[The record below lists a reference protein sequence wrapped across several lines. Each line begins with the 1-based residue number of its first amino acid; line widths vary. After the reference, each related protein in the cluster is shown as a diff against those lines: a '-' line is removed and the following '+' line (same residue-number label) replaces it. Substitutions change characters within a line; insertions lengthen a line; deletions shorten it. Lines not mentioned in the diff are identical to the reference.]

1 MVSPPNHAIRDTL
14 DSVFRLFVQKRM
26 NQSTELAALFARMR
40 AAQERTPSPDW
51 HERVRRL
58 RALEALL
65 QENRQAIT
73 DAIDED
79 FGKRPPEETALLEYF
94 PTLTEIRHLIR
105 HGRRWLRPKRQ
116 MASFWFLPARTEL
129 RPQPAGVVGII
140 TPWNYPLYLATGPLA
155 NALVAGNHVLVK
167 MSEYAPRFAQ
177 LFADLVERYF
187 PAEEVR
193 VVTGGADVAKA
204 FSALPF
210 DHLLFTGSTVV
221 GREVMR
227 TAAANLTPVTLEL
240 GGKSPA
246 IIGPGARTG
255 NAIERILMGKSYNA
269 GQTCIAPDYVLL
281 PRKLEQEFIE
291 RAKKRFRSL
300 YPDFANNRQYANIIN
315 ERHFTRLAHLRDQA
329 ISAGAHMHSLAGQEG
344 QGRHL
349 APAIFT
355 EVDPGCDLMQEE
367 IFGPWLPLVTYEDF
381 DEALDFVASRPS
393 PLALYLFEEDAERKK
408 QTLDQCPAGGVTFND
423 TLFHIAQPHLPFGG
437 VGPSGMG
444 AYHGESGFRLFS
456 RMTPIFHQSRFN
468 GTSLLNPPYEGRF
481 KWLLKQLIR

>member
-1 MVSPPNHAIRDTL
+1 ME
-14 DSVFRLFVQKRM
+14 
-26 NQSTELAALFARMR
+26 QSTELAPLFERMR
-40 AAQERTPSPDW
+40 NAQEMAPNPDW
-51 HERVRRL
+51 RERVRRL

-65 QENRQAIT
+65 QENRQAIA

-129 RPQPAGVVGII
+129 RAQPAGVVGII
-140 TPWNYPLYLATGPLA
+140 APWNYPLYLAAAPLA
-155 NALVAGNHVLVK
+155 NALVAGNRALVK

-177 LFADLVERYF
+177 LFAALAERYF
-187 PAEEVR
+187 PDEEFR
-193 VVTGGADVAKA
+193 VVTGDADVAKA

-210 DHLLFTGSTVV
+210 NRLLFTGSTVV

-227 TAAANLTPVTLEL
+227 AAAANLTPVTLEL

-246 IIGPGARTG
+246 IIGPGARLD
-255 NAIERILMGKSYNA
+255 NAVERILMGKSYNA

-281 PRKLEQEFIE
+281 PRRLEREFIE
-291 RAKKRFRSL
+291 RTQKRFRSL
-300 YPDFANNRQYANIIN
+300 YPDFPDNRQYANIIN
-315 ERHFTRLAHLRDQA
+315 DRHCARLIHLRDQA
-329 ISAGAHMHSLAGQEG
+329 ISTGAQMHPLADQEG

-355 EVDPGCDLMQEE
+355 EVDPESDLMQEE
-367 IFGPWLPLVTYEDF
+367 IFGPWLPLVSYETF
-381 DEALDFVASRPS
+381 DEALNFVASRPS
-393 PLALYLFEEDAERKK
+393 PLALYLFEEDARRKK
-408 QTLDQCPAGGVTFND
+408 QTLEQCPAGGVTFND

-456 RMTPIFHQSRFN
+456 RMTPIFHQSRLN
-468 GTSLLNPPYEGRF
+468 GTSLFNPPYEGRF

>member
-1 MVSPPNHAIRDTL
+1 M
-14 DSVFRLFVQKRM
+14 QERM
-26 NQSTELAALFARMR
+26 EQSTELESLFERMR
-40 AAQERTPSPDW
+40 NAQGMAPYPDW
-51 HERVRRL
+51 RERVRRL

-65 QENRQAIT
+65 QENRQAIS

-129 RPQPAGVVGII
+129 RPQPAGLVGII
-140 TPWNYPLYLATGPLA
+140 APWNYPLYLAAAPLA
-155 NALVAGNHVLVK
+155 NALVAGNRALIK
-167 MSEYAPRFAQ
+167 MSEYAPRFAR
-177 LFADLVERYF
+177 LFAALVERHF
-187 PAEEVR
+187 PDEEVR
-193 VVTGGADVAKA
+193 VVTGDAEVAKA

-221 GREVMR
+221 GRDVMR
-227 TAAANLTPVTLEL
+227 AAAANLTPVTLEL

-246 IIGPGARTG
+246 IIGPGARLD
-255 NAIERILMGKSYNA
+255 NAVERILMGKSYNA

-281 PRKLEQEFIE
+281 PRELEQEFIE
-291 RAKKRFRSL
+291 RTQKRFRSL
-300 YPDFANNRQYANIIN
+300 YPDFPNNRQYANIIN
-315 ERHFTRLAHLRDQA
+315 DRHFARLAHLRDQA
-329 ISAGAHMHSLAGQEG
+329 IATGARMHSLADQEG

-349 APAIFT
+349 APAAFT
-355 EVDPGCDLMQEE
+355 HVDPGCDLMQEE
-367 IFGPWLPLVTYEDF
+367 IFGPWLPLVTYETF
-381 DEALDFVASRPS
+381 DEALNFVASRPS
-393 PLALYLFEEDAERKK
+393 PLALYLFEEDARRKK
-408 QTLDQCPAGGVTFND
+408 QTLERCPAGGVTFND

-444 AYHGESGFRLFS
+444 AYHGERGFRLFS
-456 RMTPIFHQSRFN
+456 RMTPIFHQSRLN
-468 GTSLLNPPYEGRF
+468 GTSLLNPPYKGRF

>member
-1 MVSPPNHAIRDTL
+1 M
-14 DSVFRLFVQKRM
+14 QERM
-26 NQSTELAALFARMR
+26 EQSTELKALFERMR
-40 AAQERTPSPDW
+40 NAQEMAPNPDW

-94 PTLTEIRHLIR
+94 PSLTEIRHLIR

-140 TPWNYPLYLATGPLA
+140 APWNYPLYLAAAPLA
-155 NALVAGNHVLVK
+155 NALVAGNRALVK

-177 LFADLVERYF
+177 LFAALVEHHF
-187 PAEEVR
+187 PDEEVR
-193 VVTGGADVAKA
+193 VVTGDADVARA
-204 FSALPF
+204 FSAQPF
-210 DHLLFTGSTVV
+210 DHLLFTGSTAV

-227 TAAANLTPVTLEL
+227 AAASNLTPVTLEL

-246 IIGPGARTG
+246 IIGPGARLD
-255 NAIERILMGKSYNA
+255 NAVERILMGKSYNA

-281 PRKLEQEFIE
+281 PRGLEQEFIE
-291 RAKKRFRSL
+291 RTQKRFRSL
-300 YPDFANNRQYANIIN
+300 YPDFPTNRQYANIIN
-315 ERHFTRLAHLRDQA
+315 DRHFARLTHLRDQA
-329 ISAGAHMHSLAGQEG
+329 IATGARMHPLADQEG
-344 QGRHL
+344 RGRHL
-349 APAIFT
+349 APAAFT
-355 EVDPGCDLMQEE
+355 HVDPECDLMREE
-367 IFGPWLPLVTYEDF
+367 IFGPWLPLVTYETF
-381 DEALDFVASRPS
+381 DEALNFVASRPS
-393 PLALYLFEEDAERKK
+393 PLALYLFEEDAKRKK
-408 QTLDQCPAGGVTFND
+408 QALERCPAGGVTFND

-456 RMTPIFHQSRFN
+456 RMTPIFHQSRLN

-481 KWLLKQLIR
+481 RWLLKQLTR